1 MTWRPAARDSSLMVE
16 SDSQSGVRG
25 SMNPGSGLEPT
36 TLSTAIF
43 SGSGASSIKG
53 VASIPNRN
61 IPAMCAQKGLAWRKR
76 REKSLLSV

>member
-1 MTWRPAARDSSLMVE
+1 MVE

-43 SGSGASSIKG
+43 NGTGASSIKG
-53 VASIPNRN
+53 VANIPNTN

-76 REKSLLSV
+76 RENSLESV